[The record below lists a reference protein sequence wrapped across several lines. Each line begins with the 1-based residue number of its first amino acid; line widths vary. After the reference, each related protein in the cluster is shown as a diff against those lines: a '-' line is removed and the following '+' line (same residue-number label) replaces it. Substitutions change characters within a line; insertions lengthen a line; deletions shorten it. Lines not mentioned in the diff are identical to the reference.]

1 MAVHLLDTQ
10 YDADSYQKYRFPP
23 SENLQSVIFS
33 YLEEKKVDP
42 VRLAV
47 DVGCGSGQSTHVLA
61 AHFEKVVGT
70 DISEAQIEAAK
81 QAASFPNV
89 TYHVCPA
96 EELPFEDGSVDLITA
111 FTAAHWFDMPRFMK
125 EVDRVLKPHGCV
137 ALSTY
142 TTDFSM
148 HYKDCSERLTEIFTE
163 TRDLLLKYSDE
174 KVNLVIAEY
183 KEVFESVP
191 FPDKKRVTQILDKIP
206 MSVSGVIGLFQSFSM
221 YQAFL
226 RSDPEAAKSL
236 LQKTE
241 QRFLETM
248 GVCSNET
255 QAGFP
260 QAVERIQL
268 IHQLQHEFLLPGQQ
282 IHLFQVSVIYTY
294 TRCQFAG
301 TWLCV
306 CSRHKIMQFP
316 IRNTDSLPLKTSK
329 VSSSLTWKKS
339 VCPAEEL
346 PFADGSVDLITA
358 FTAAHWFDMPRFMK
372 EVDRVLKPHRC
383 VALSTYTADFSMHYK
398 DCSERLTEIF
408 TETHDQ
414 LLKYAD
420 EKVNLVIAEY
430 KEVFESMPFPDT
442 KRVTQ
447 IFDKIPM
454 SVSGVIGLFQS
465 FSMYQAFLRSDPEA
479 AKSLL
484 QKTEQRFLE
493 TMGVCSNE
501 TQVEIGIR
509 SACVLGCKGP

>member
-1 MAVHLLDTQ
+1 MGVKPIG
-10 YDADSYQKYRFPP
+10 YYRNY
-23 SENLQSVIFS
+23 SN
-33 YLEEKKVDP
+33 YLENQSLYSVTRTWYVYRGVKRTKISLFIRICALLAETWLFSPQKVDP

-255 QAGFP
+255 QVPVCWNMAVRLFEAQDHAVSYQKYRFP
-260 QAVERIQL
+260 PPEN
-268 IHQLQHEFLLPGQQ
+268 LQ
-282 IHLFQVSVIYTY
+282 SVIFSY
-294 TRCQFAG
+294 
-301 TWLCV
+301 LEEKKV
-306 CSRHKIMQFP
+306 DP
-316 IRNTDSLPLKTSK
+316 IRLAVDVGCGSGQSTRVLAAHFEKVVGTDISEAQIEAAKQAASFPNVTYH
-329 VSSSLTWKKS
+329 

-442 KRVTQ
+442 KR
-447 IFDKIPM
+447 
-454 SVSGVIGLFQS
+454 
-465 FSMYQAFLRSDPEA
+465 
-479 AKSLL
+479 
-484 QKTEQRFLE
+484 
-493 TMGVCSNE
+493 
-501 TQVEIGIR
+501 
-509 SACVLGCKGP
+509 